1 MLLFLLS
8 FILEEFEELSVLFL
22 SVVEYEP
29 LLNPSALFELV
40 ESVLVPEEEL
50 LDELSAESELAFEP
64 LLPLEKSPDLNPSA
78 LFELVESLVVL
89 VEDLLDEPLT
99 EPELKPLV
107 DFELLELDLL
117 LKPDLLPL
125 DLAKAVVLSD
135 GLIPTYDKTS
145 NGKLENAK
153 INVKSRVKTYFFLIL
168 LIVITPLRLCIYYI
182 KKICYTQYGKVTKK
196 D

>member
-78 LFELVESLVVL
+78 LFELVEALSVL
-89 VEDLLDEPLT
+89 VEDLLDELLT
-99 EPELKPLV
+99 EPELNPLF
-107 DFELLELDLL
+107 DFELLLLDLL
-117 LKPDLLPL
+117 VKLDLPLDL
-125 DLAKAVVLSD
+125 DLAKAIVLSD
-135 GLIPTYDKTS
+135 GLIP
-145 NGKLENAK
+145 
-153 INVKSRVKTYFFLIL
+153 V
-168 LIVITPLRLCIYYI
+168 
-182 KKICYTQYGKVTKK
+182 
-196 D
+196 